1 MRPCLNFIS
10 PLSFSINF
18 RLPKPDSCISRECGR
33 LATDDRW
40 SSNNILSA
48 DSDVNL
54 KSACENAWRAMTV
67 SLGDTDTGKDD
78 TAPSASVSLQATL
91 LSGAGLGRIERWPFW
106 TLRLSESHRRD
117 VAGEEGVVVGRAST
131 QTRDIRSASL
141 FTGTV
146 YTPAGIFVTLS
157 RRTLVTRTVASG
169 SRRSPEIDQSP
180 THENRFPFEKPIS
193 PTKDGARS
201 RRLDRPSQPM
211 QTTLGSRR

>member
-1 MRPCLNFIS
+1 MPELHQPAEFFDQFPS
-10 PLSFSINF
+10 PQTG
-18 RLPKPDSCISRECGR
+18 RLSCISRECGR

-67 SLGDTDTGKDD
+67 SLGDTDMGKDD
-78 TAPSASVSLQATL
+78 TAPSASVSLQTTL

-141 FTGTV
+141 LTGAV
-146 YTPAGIFVTLS
+146 YTPTGKYFRHV
-157 RRTLVTRTVASG
+157 R
-169 SRRSPEIDQSP
+169 PP
-180 THENRFPFEKPIS
+180 Y
-193 PTKDGARS
+193 ARDEGGGF
-201 RRLDRPSQPM
+201 RIQTPS
-211 QTTLGSRR
+211 